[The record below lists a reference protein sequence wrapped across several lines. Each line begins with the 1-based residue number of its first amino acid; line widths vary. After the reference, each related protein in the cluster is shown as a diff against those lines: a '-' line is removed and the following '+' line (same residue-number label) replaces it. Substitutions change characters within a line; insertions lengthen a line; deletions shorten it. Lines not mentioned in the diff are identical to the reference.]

1 VPDLGPADR
10 SGLSASEVT
19 VRYGGLV
26 AADSVT
32 LNAPIG
38 KITGLIGP
46 NGAGKSTTFNAC
58 SGVVKPTAGTVTLKG
73 EDITGLSVQAR
84 GQRGLGRTF
93 QRMELF
99 GALTV
104 RDNVGLGIEAGM
116 AASKPWAHMF
126 AKPSDM
132 ERTRLAVD
140 EALERC
146 GLTYLADAVAAD
158 LSTGQG
164 RLVELARVIA
174 GGFDMLLL
182 DEPSSGLDR
191 SETARFGEI
200 LRELVADGTRGIL
213 IVEHDMSL
221 VVTVCDYIYVL
232 DFGKLVYQGT
242 PRAVLA
248 SEQVQ
253 KAYLGSSE
261 LEETG

>member
-1 VPDLGPADR
+1 MPEWRAEQP
-10 SGLSASEVT
+10 GLEAVDVT

-58 SGVVKPTAGTVTLKG
+58 SGVVRPSTGTVRLKG
-73 EDITGLSVQAR
+73 EEITNLTVQAR

-104 RDNVGLGIEAGM
+104 RENVGLGIEAGM
-116 AASKPWAHMF
+116 AASKPWAHLF
-126 AKPSDM
+126 AKPSEA
-132 ERTRLAVD
+132 ERTRDAVD
-140 EALERC
+140 DALERC
-146 GLTYLADAVAAD
+146 GITHLADTVAAD

-174 GGFDMLLL
+174 GGFDVLLL

-191 SETARFGEI
+191 GETARFGEI
-200 LRELVADGTRGIL
+200 LTELVADGTRGIL

-242 PRAVLA
+242 PREVLA

-253 KAYLGSSE
+253 KAYLGTGD
-261 LEETG
+261 LEEAG